1 MVKCLKK
8 QKLKYIFMQSMDE
21 KYKRE
26 NFCNKNDSFSVQIIE
41 SIV

>member
-26 NFCNKNDSFSVQIIE
+26 NFYNKNDSFSVQIIE